1 MSASIQETNGVVIQM
16 TVNRIE
22 PKILNIRWITV
33 VRFALTFIP
42 IDAKTAVIQ
51 VPMFCPNKM
60 YTALESGTIPV
71 AASACRIPTDADDD

>member
-1 MSASIQETNGVVIQM
+1 M
-16 TVNRIE
+16 TVNRID